1 MNNLLYTPIKTKILK
16 VKKLTEKEKYFKL
29 SLSNFK
35 KFDHKPGQF
44 VQVTIPGAGEA
55 PISIASCKNKEQT
68 LDLIVRN
75 VGSLT
80 NLMHNLK
87 EGDYIGLRGPFGNG
101 FPMEELR
108 NHYLLIV
115 GGGIGL
121 VPLRSVIQYYI
132 NNKRQFKGMTIFYG
146 AKTDNELLF
155 VDEYEIWKKEGIN
168 LNITID
174 KETPTWKGNV
184 GLITTLFNKV
194 KMDYIDKKILIC
206 GPPIMY
212 KFVLLEL
219 IKRSVSAKNIYL
231 SLERQMKCG
240 VGKCAHCAFGSYHVC
255 IDGPV
260 FTYEFLKDKKEAL

>member
-1 MNNLLYTPIKTKILK
+1 MKNSLYVPVKTRIL
-16 VKKLTEKEKYFKL
+16 VIKKLTDAEKFFQL
-29 SLSNFK
+29 DLSNFDR
-35 KFDHKPGQF
+35 FDHKPGQF
-44 VQVTIPGAGEA
+44 VQVTIPGVGEA
-55 PISIASCKNKEQT
+55 PISIASSKNKKNT
-68 LDLIVRN
+68 LDLVVRK

-80 NLMHNLK
+80 NIMHNLK
-87 EGDYIGLRGPFGNG
+87 EGDSVGLRGPFGNG
-101 FPMEELR
+101 FPMEELKGS
-108 NHYLLIV
+108 HLLLV

-132 NNKRQFKGMTIFYG
+132 ANKKDYKGMTIFYG
-146 AKTDNELLF
+146 AKSDKELLF
-155 VDEYEIWKKEGIN
+155 TDEYELWEKGNIN
-168 LNITID
+168 LFITID
-174 KETPTWKGNV
+174 RESPTWKGNV

-194 KMDYIDKKILIC
+194 KINYIDSKILVC

-219 IKRSVSAKNIYL
+219 IKKSVSGKNIYL

-240 VGKCAHCAFGSYHVC
+240 VGKCAHCAIGSYHVC